1 MKTALLT
8 TALSLALLCS
18 TFGQTPDETAAI
30 RQPALD
36 YIESWYEGNPERMER
51 ALHPDLAK
59 RIVKRGANGESQ
71 LEHMTASAL
80 IEGVRKGGGK
90 KTPPEKQQKDITI
103 LDVYENVA
111 TVKLVASGWID
122 YLQIAKFND
131 RWLIV
136 NVLWELKPKP
146 ASTGPKPEGRS

>member
-1 MKTALLT
+1 MKQTLLTILFGFALLPLSYGQSPED
-8 TALSLALLCS
+8 TA
-18 TFGQTPDETAAI
+18 GI
-30 RQPALD
+30 RQAALD

-59 RIVKRGANGESQ
+59 RIVRRNPNGESQ
-71 LEHMTASAL
+71 LDHMTASTL
-80 IEGVRKGGGK
+80 VENVRKRGGK

-136 NVLWELKPKP
+136 NVLWEMKPK
-146 ASTGPKPEGRS
+146 AG

>member
-1 MKTALLT
+1 MKRTLLV
-8 TALSLALLCS
+8 TALSFALLGPS
-18 TFGQTPDETAAI
+18 YAQSPEDTAGI
-30 RQPALD
+30 RQAALD

-59 RIVKRGANGESQ
+59 RIVRRNPNGESQ
-71 LEHMTASAL
+71 LDHMTASTL
-80 IEGVRKGGGK
+80 VEGVRKGGGK

-111 TVKLVASGWID
+111 TVKLVASSWID

-136 NVLWELKPKP
+136 NVLWELKPK
-146 ASTGPKPEGRS
+146 AG

>member
-1 MKTALLT
+1 MTPPMKQTLLAILVAAAL
-8 TALSLALLCS
+8 
-18 TFGQTPDETAAI
+18 TPAVHAQSAEDSAGI
-30 RQPALD
+30 RQAALD

-59 RIVKRGANGESQ
+59 RIVRRNPNGESQ
-71 LEHMTASAL
+71 LDHMTATKL
-80 IEGVRKGGGK
+80 VENVRKGGGK

-136 NVLWELKPKP
+136 NVLWELKPK
-146 ASTGPKPEGRS
+146 AG

>member
-1 MKTALLT
+1 MTKTLLT
-8 TALSLALLCS
+8 TALSFAILSSSYAQS
-18 TFGQTPDETAAI
+18 SDDAAGI
-30 RQPALD
+30 RQAALD

-59 RIVKRGANGESQ
+59 RIVRRSPNGESQ
-71 LEHMTASAL
+71 LDHMTAGTL
-80 IEGVRKGGGK
+80 VENVRKGGGK

-136 NVLWELKPKP
+136 NVLWELKPK
-146 ASTGPKPEGRS
+146 AG

>member
-1 MKTALLT
+1 MKRTLFAAALT
-8 TALSLALLCS
+8 LAFVS
-18 TFGQTPDETAAI
+18 PTFAQTPDEAAAI
-30 RQPALD
+30 KQPALD

-59 RIVKRGANGESQ
+59 RIVKRGPNGESQ
-71 LEHMTASAL
+71 LEHMTASTL
-80 IEGVRKGGGK
+80 IENVRKGGGK

-136 NVLWELKPKP
+136 NVLWELKPK
-146 ASTGPKPEGRS
+146 AG

>member
-1 MKTALLT
+1 MKRTLLATALT
-8 TALSLALLCS
+8 LALVAS
-18 TFGQTPDETAAI
+18 SYAQSPEDTAAI
-30 RQPALD
+30 RQAALD

-59 RIVKRGANGESQ
+59 RIVRRNPNGESQ
-71 LEHMTASAL
+71 LDHMTASTL
-80 IEGVRKGGGK
+80 VEGVRKGGGK
-90 KTPPEKQQKDITI
+90 KTPPEKQQKDITV

-122 YLQIAKFND
+122 YLQIAKFGD

-136 NVLWELKPKP
+136 NVLWELKPK
-146 ASTGPKPEGRS
+146 AG